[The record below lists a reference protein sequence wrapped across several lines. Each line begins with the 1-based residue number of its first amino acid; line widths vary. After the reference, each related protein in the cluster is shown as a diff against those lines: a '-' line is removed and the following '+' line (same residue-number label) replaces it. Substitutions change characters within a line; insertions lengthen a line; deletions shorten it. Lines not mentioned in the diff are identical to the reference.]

1 MKINILILFFLPF
14 LSFSQPVF
22 FAGGEMAFWFD
33 EESSNFGIG
42 PSLGLNFI
50 LGQSPVSIS
59 GKTAII
65 YYPNANGRLTL
76 PLLAGIKY
84 DLDERRTRVK
94 PEGLYIEGLGGFQ
107 IIRKNSNTDLSLGLT
122 PKIGV
127 VIKEKTDISVGMN
140 VIIEDASRS
149 QYLGFNLSYR
159 LI

>member
-1 MKINILILFFLPF
+1 MPAPPIILSVFPKGVSIASNATVPTTKILILFFLPF

-65 YYPNANGRLTL
+65 YY
-76 PLLAGIKY
+76 I
-84 DLDERRTRVK
+84 
-94 PEGLYIEGLGGFQ
+94 
-107 IIRKNSNTDLSLGLT
+107 
-122 PKIGV
+122 
-127 VIKEKTDISVGMN
+127 
-140 VIIEDASRS
+140 
-149 QYLGFNLSYR
+149 
-159 LI
+159 